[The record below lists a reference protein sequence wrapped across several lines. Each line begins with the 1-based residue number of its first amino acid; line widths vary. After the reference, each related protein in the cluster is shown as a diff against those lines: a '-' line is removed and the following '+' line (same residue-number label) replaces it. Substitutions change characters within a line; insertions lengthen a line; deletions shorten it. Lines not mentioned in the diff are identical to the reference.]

1 MFDKNKVKDV
11 AKLAMI
17 ELDEEDE
24 IFFSEEILD
33 FLKIVD
39 QTESID
45 ISKVEPLYHA
55 PENFLNARIDEVDLD
70 PKNDGINSA
79 PDRDGNYFK
88 VPKVID

>member
-17 ELDEEDE
+17 ELDENDE
-24 IFFSEEILD
+24 IFFSREILD

-39 QTESID
+39 QTENID

-55 PENFLNARIDEVDLD
+55 PENSLYAREDEVDLD
-70 PKNDGINSA
+70 PKNDGIESA
-79 PDRDGNYFK
+79 HDRNGNYFK

>member
-17 ELDEEDE
+17 ELDENDE
-24 IFFSEEILD
+24 IFFSREILD

-39 QTESID
+39 QTENID

-55 PENFLNARIDEVDLD
+55 PENSLDAREDEVDLD
-70 PKNDGINSA
+70 PKNDGIDSA
-79 PDRDGNYFK
+79 PDRNGNYFK

>member
-17 ELDEEDE
+17 ELDENDE
-24 IFFSEEILD
+24 IFFSREILD

-39 QTESID
+39 QTENID

-55 PENFLNARIDEVDLD
+55 PENSNNTNIKQQDWHL
-70 PKNDGINSA
+70 
-79 PDRDGNYFK
+79 
-88 VPKVID
+88 

>member
-17 ELDEEDE
+17 ELDEKDE
-24 IFFSEEILD
+24 IFFSKEIVE

-39 QTESID
+39 QTESIN
-45 ISKVEPLYHA
+45 ISEIEPLYHA
-55 PENFLNARIDEVDLD
+55 PENFLDARKDEIDLD

-79 PDRDGNYFK
+79 PDRDGDYFK